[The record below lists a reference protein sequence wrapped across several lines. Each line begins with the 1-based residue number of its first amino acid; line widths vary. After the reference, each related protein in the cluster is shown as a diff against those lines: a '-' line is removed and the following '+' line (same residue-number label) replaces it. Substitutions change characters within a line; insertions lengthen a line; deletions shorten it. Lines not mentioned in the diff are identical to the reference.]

1 MPFHSSSPSSSA
13 SAGAATSIHP
23 GLSSGEAP
31 PLTPARKERIIRGM
45 STAFVTTAYG
55 GPEHQELIAREA
67 PAPRSG
73 EIAIEVR
80 VAGVNPADA
89 KRREGLFG
97 RSGALPMVLGLEAAG
112 VVTALG
118 EGVEGFAVGDDVL
131 GSPAR
136 GLGAFAEHTVLRA
149 ADAVRRPAEV
159 ACEQAAAL
167 PVAGTTAWDLA
178 SSAAPGQTVLVLGA
192 GGGVGRMAVQVAVAA
207 GARVLGIA
215 SARKKGLVESA
226 GAVHVP
232 SGDGAADAARA
243 LAPEGADLL
252 LDLVGGLPLRD
263 LAPLVKDPARILSA
277 ADQPT
282 AEELGGAGRPSSP
295 DALARITQL
304 VAEGTV
310 DPHVT
315 ARFPLV
321 SAAEAM
327 AAVESGHRGGK
338 IVLIP

>member
-1 MPFHSSSPSSSA
+1 
-13 SAGAATSIHP
+13 
-23 GLSSGEAP
+23 
-31 PLTPARKERIIRGM
+31 M

-55 GPEHQELIAREA
+55 GPENQQLIEREA
-67 PAPRSG
+67 PAPRPG

-97 RSGALPMVLGLEAAG
+97 TSGTLPMTLGLEASG

-118 EGVEGFAVGDDVL
+118 EGVTGFSVGDDVL
-131 GSPAR
+131 GAPAR

-149 ADAVRRPAEV
+149 ADAVLRPPEV
-159 ACEQAAAL
+159 ACEQAATL

-178 SSAAPGQTVLVLGA
+178 SSAAPGEIVLVLGA
-192 GGGVGRMAVQVAVAA
+192 GGGVGRMAVQIAVAA
-207 GARVLGIA
+207 GARVLGVA
-215 SARKKGLVESA
+215 SSRKKELVESA
-226 GAVHVP
+226 GAEHAL
-232 SGDGAADAARA
+232 SGDGAPEALRG

-252 LDLVGGLPLRD
+252 IDLVGGQPLRD

-277 ADQPT
+277 ADQDT
-282 AEELGGAGRPSSP
+282 AEELGGTGRPSSA
-295 DALARITQL
+295 DALDRITQL
-304 VAEGTV
+304 VAEGAV

-315 ARFPLV
+315 ARYPLV
-321 SAAEAM
+321 AAAEAM
-327 AAVESGHRGGK
+327 AQVESGHSAGK

>member
-1 MPFHSSSPSSSA
+1 
-13 SAGAATSIHP
+13 
-23 GLSSGEAP
+23 
-31 PLTPARKERIIRGM
+31 M
-45 STAFVTTAYG
+45 STVFVTTAYG
-55 GPEHQELIAREA
+55 GPEHQQLITREA
-67 PAPRSG
+67 PAPRPG

-97 RSGALPMVLGLEAAG
+97 TSGALPLALGLEASG

-118 EGVEGFAVGDDVL
+118 EGVTGFAIGDDVL
-131 GSPAR
+131 GPPAR

-149 ADAVRRPAEV
+149 ADAVLRPLEV
-159 ACEQAAAL
+159 ACEQAATL

-178 SSAAPGQTVLVLGA
+178 SSAAPGETVLVLGA

-215 SARKKGLVESA
+215 SARKQELVESA
-226 GAVHVP
+226 GAEHVP
-232 SGDGAADAARA
+232 SGDGTAEALRD

-252 LDLVGGLPLRD
+252 IDLVGGQPLRD

-277 ADQPT
+277 ADQAT
-282 AEELGGAGRPSSP
+282 AEQLGGAGRPSSD

-304 VAEGTV
+304 VADGAV

-315 ARFPLV
+315 ARYPLV
-321 SAAEAM
+321 AAAEAM
-327 AAVESGHRGGK
+327 IQVESGHSAGK